1 MQALTAHR
9 TTVSYWHFVHTE
21 PCEHGPARLA
31 EDGALDAACAEHG
44 LLWVHAGHNGWPTDL
59 TELGGLRMH
68 IYADGQ
74 WSEVMKVIEWQPLA
88 ATSGTTTRLAQY
100 TVILAGTDE
109 PTTIIPEAVTFSGSP

>member
-1 MQALTAHR
+1 M
-9 TTVSYWHFVHTE
+9 
-21 PCEHGPARLA
+21 
-31 EDGALDAACAEHG
+31 
-44 LLWVHAGHNGWPTDL
+44 WVHAGHNGWPTDL